1 MKYSVKVKHRRFL
14 TAAEA
19 KALADFGIKAVL
31 NNHVYQE
38 YSAHQ
43 AYNVDLTSE
52 LLNTMKKTFTCT
64 VVDDHINIFI
74 GIQP

>member
-1 MKYSVKVKHRRFL
+1 MQYSVKVKHRRFL
-14 TAAEA
+14 TAVEA
-19 KALADFGIKAVL
+19 KTLADFGIKTVL

-43 AYNVDLTSE
+43 AYSVDLTSD
-52 LLNTMKKTFTCT
+52 LLTTMEKTFTCT
-64 VVDDHINIFI
+64 IVDDHITIFI

>member
-1 MKYSVKVKHRRFL
+1 MLYNVKVKHRRFL

-19 KALADFGIKAVL
+19 KQLADFGVVAVL

-38 YSAHQ
+38 YSAHK
-43 AYNVDLTSE
+43 AYSVE
-52 LLNTMKKTFTCT
+52 LDEPLVATLQETFTCT
-64 VVDDHINIFI
+64 VSDDHITIYI